1 MVATDA
7 YCADLMKTYDDTFDP
22 EMISLQLEYAQK
34 LGLGTIDKAKIEI
47 MEVSA

>member
-1 MVATDA
+1 
-7 YCADLMKTYDDTFDP
+7 MKP
-22 EMISLQLEYAQK
+22 LGNPLAMISLQLEYAQK